1 MPKGSQNIRK
11 YVSSTTGN
19 GLEKYKHLY
28 ITYLNNISIDFYQVN
43 LQKLKFLQKTVL
55 VGRTFS

>member
-43 LQKLKFLQKTVL
+43 LQKLKFLQKL
-55 VGRTFS
+55 YW